1 MIHTGTRR
9 SQAAYFRDMA
19 PHVTTLYTAAR
30 TGSRVVRYLIRPA
43 TRSSSVYRDPWLLPG
58 GRDHP
63 VRHGA
68 SLLRRA
74 LGLAVLLVL
83 SVLGALLLVPLLAL
97 LGIGTAFGSDVAG
110 WMLGFTLL
118 LAGFGAF
125 WTARRA
131 SRLLMAADE
140 PAPITLDAPGMTVG
154 DDHATLLALLRAG
167 ERALPASTRSALHA
181 AVIATRDALRATAD
195 DTSLSRE
202 AYDARQAARE
212 DLPVLLQTY
221 RAAPRSPET
230 DRLFLGQLDLIGRR
244 MQGVVQERRGQQTRT
259 LEAQRRYLESKYGE
273 DGDREA

>member
-1 MIHTGTRR
+1 
-9 SQAAYFRDMA
+9 MA
-19 PHVTTLYTAAR
+19 PSVTTLYTAAR
-30 TGSRVVRYLIRPA
+30 TGSRVVRFLVQPA
-43 TRSSSVYRDPWLLPG
+43 TRHGGVFRDPWQSPG
-58 GRDHP
+58 GPDHP
-63 VRHGA
+63 VRRGA

-74 LGLAVLLVL
+74 LGLLVLIVL

-97 LGIGTAFGSDVAG
+97 LGLGTALGSDVAG

-118 LAGFGAF
+118 LAALGAV

-131 SRLLMAADE
+131 SRLITAVDE
-140 PAPITLDAPGMTVG
+140 PEPVTLDAPGG
-154 DDHATLLALLRAG
+154 LRRDDETGLLALLRVG
-167 ERALPASTRSALHA
+167 ERALPAPARSALHVT
-181 AVIATRDALRATAD
+181 VIATRDALRATAD

-212 DLPVLLQTY
+212 DLPELMRTY

-244 MQGVVQERRGQQTRT
+244 MQGIVQERRGQQART

-273 DGDREA
+273 EEG